1 MTFAAL
7 APLGFC
13 LSSAWLYPQMD
24 MELFRVHQMRD
35 DVRRAG
41 LYAYHPGVLPPL
53 RDKAEFRRVC
63 AEDDP
68 LPEAFRRISET
79 HYDSA
84 EGRRY
89 VTVDGGLNGDRPH
102 GTRVFQ
108 GFPRC
113 QPPE

>member
-1 MTFAAL
+1 MKKICMFIAL
-7 APLGFC
+7 ALPVACAFARMRENAPG

-53 RDKAEFRRVC
+53 RDKAEFRHLC

-68 LPEAFRRISET
+68 LPEDA
-79 HYDSA
+79 
-84 EGRRY
+84 
-89 VTVDGGLNGDRPH
+89 VT
-102 GTRVFQ
+102 
-108 GFPRC
+108 
-113 QPPE
+113 

>member
-1 MTFAAL
+1 MTFVAL
-7 APLGFC
+7 APLGPC

-68 LPEAFRRISET
+68 LPEAFEC
-79 HYDSA
+79 Y
-84 EGRRY
+84 G
-89 VTVDGGLNGDRPH
+89 VRPH
-102 GTRVFQ
+102 GER
-108 GFPRC
+108 GFSV
-113 QPPE
+113 